1 MAVHRLNVLV
11 QAWKLAGVTV
21 STALVSA
28 SWVDVFV
35 GEHVVLIGNVMVVWI
50 LRWLVA
56 VADLVA
62 TIAVALNELCG
73 WLVALGG

>member
-11 QAWKLAGVTV
+11 QAWKLVGVTV

-28 SWVDVFV
+28 SWVAVVV
-35 GEHVVLIGNVMVVWI
+35 GEHVVLIGYVMVVWI

-62 TIAVALNELCG
+62 YIAVALNKLCG